1 MTQDTYIHFHVCI
14 SIVKKIKQVGSNKL
28 FIEKGFPVR
37 VIFHYSNSTDS
48 DNINV
53 FTAVKLLF
61 NKFKFLDLSQ
71 KYSQEISKKDDT

>member
-1 MTQDTYIHFHVCI
+1 MRHDKYFHFYVCV
-14 SIVKKIKQVGSNKL
+14 SIVKKIKQVDSNKL

-37 VIFHYSNSTDS
+37 VIFHSSNYTDS

-61 NKFKFLDLSQ
+61 NTFTLN
-71 KYSQEISKKDDT
+71 SKVQSGN